1 MIRADL
7 IQTICI
13 LAFMIVNIFV
23 ASLIVI
29 NHVKNSRKNDEQHK

>member
-13 LAFMIVNIFV
+13 LVFMIVNIII

-29 NHVKNSRKNDEQHK
+29 NHIKNSRKNDEQHK

>member
-13 LAFMIVNIFV
+13 LTFMIVNIFIT
-23 ASLIVI
+23 SLIVI
-29 NHVKNSRKNDEQHK
+29 NHIKNSRKNDE